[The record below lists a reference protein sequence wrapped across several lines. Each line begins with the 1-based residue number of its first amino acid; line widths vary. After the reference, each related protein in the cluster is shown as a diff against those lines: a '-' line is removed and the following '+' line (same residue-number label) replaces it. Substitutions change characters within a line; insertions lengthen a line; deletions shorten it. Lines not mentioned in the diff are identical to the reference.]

1 MDRKSVVVLGVIFG
15 GLFLSLFAFLL
26 LAYAAVKGG
35 GEDGGSSFGGPAIGV
50 VEIKGTIVNMDKQLK
65 TLRKYGRDEKIKA
78 VLVRI
83 DSPGGAVAP
92 SQEIYD
98 ELRRLQNDKKKPVV
112 CSMGNVAASGGFYI
126 AAGCGKVLAL
136 PGTLTGSIGV
146 ISQMPNFTRIA
157 EWAKFDMNTI
167 KSGKLKD
174 VGNPFRPM
182 NDDDREFFQGLT
194 NNIYEQFLEAVATGR
209 NLKVDDVRPI
219 ADGRVLT
226 GKQAFELKLVD
237 QLGNFNDAIK
247 LAAELGKIEGDEPKL
262 QYPPEENPFKFE
274 ELMKEGG
281 RALFKGLKQEAVS
294 STGAE
299 QEIVGPAFL
308 MPMPAAAQ

>member
-15 GLFLSLFAFLL
+15 GLFLALFAFLL
-26 LAYAAVKGG
+26 LAWAAVRGG

-50 VEIKGTIVNMDKQLK
+50 VEIKGTIVNVDKQLK
-65 TLRKYGRDEKIKA
+65 ALRRYTRDDKIKA

-98 ELRRLQNDKKKPVV
+98 ELRKIQQKKPVV
-112 CSMGNVAASGGFYI
+112 CSMGNLAASGGFYV

-146 ISQMPNFTRIA
+146 ISQMPNLTRLA
-157 EWAKFDMNTI
+157 EWARLDMNTI

-182 NDDDREFFQGLT
+182 SEEDREFFQKLT
-194 NNIYEQFLEAVATGR
+194 DDIHQQFLEAVAAGR
-209 NLKVDDVRPI
+209 NLTVEEVRPV

-226 GKQAFELKLVD
+226 GKEALALKLVD
-237 QLGNFNDAIK
+237 QLGNFNAAIR
-247 LAAELGKIEGDEPKL
+247 LAAELGRIEDDEPRL

-274 ELMKEGG
+274 ELLKEGG
-281 RALFKGLKQEAVS
+281 RALFKGLRQEAAAS
-294 STGAE
+294 AGAD
-299 QEIVGPAFL
+299 QEIVGPALL
-308 MPMPAAAQ
+308 MPMPAPAP

>member
-15 GLFLSLFAFLL
+15 GLFLALFAFLL

-35 GEDGGSSFGGPAIGV
+35 GEDGGSFGGPAIGV
-50 VEIKGTIVNMDKQLK
+50 VEVKGTIVNVDKQLK
-65 TLRKYGRDEKIKA
+65 ALRKFTRDDKIKA

-98 ELRRLQNDKKKPVV
+98 ELRKIQKKKPVV

-146 ISQMPNFTRIA
+146 ISQMPNLTRIA
-157 EWAKFDMNTI
+157 DWAKFDMNTI

-182 NDDDREFFQGLT
+182 SDDDREFFQKLT
-194 NNIYEQFLEAVATGR
+194 NGIYEQFLEAVATGR
-209 NLKVDDVRPI
+209 NLKVEDVRPV

-226 GKQAFELKLVD
+226 GKEAFELKLVD

-274 ELMKEGG
+274 DFMKEGG
-281 RALFKGLKQEAVS
+281 RALFKGVKQEATS
-294 STGAE
+294 SAGVD
-299 QEIVGPAFL
+299 QEIVGPALL
-308 MPMPAAAQ
+308 MTMPSPSR